1 MNAAAAAEEASAGPT
16 YELTQSAAQTI
27 VAETFAITEEIFNDI
42 RGHTF
47 ELPPLSNP
55 ETPTP
60 NRKFAKLRITSF

>member
-42 RGHTF
+42 RGILLNCHRF
-47 ELPPLSNP
+47 
-55 ETPTP
+55 PT
-60 NRKFAKLRITSF
+60 RKLLRLTESLQN